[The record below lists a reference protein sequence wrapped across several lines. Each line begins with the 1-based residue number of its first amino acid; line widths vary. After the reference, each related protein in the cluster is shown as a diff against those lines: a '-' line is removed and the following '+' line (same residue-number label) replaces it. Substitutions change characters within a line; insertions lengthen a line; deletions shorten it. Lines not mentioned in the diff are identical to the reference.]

1 MTERDPDTE
10 LSTTDLV
17 DRTDKP
23 TTGEPTEARVEDE
36 SRQAKEDTADR
47 EEPLIESQDA
57 GALRERWE
65 RLQTGFVD
73 EPKRSVEMADALV
86 ADVLRHV
93 AESFSTARKTLE
105 EQWTRGEEVSTED
118 LRQILQRYRAFF
130 NRLLSA

>member
-23 TTGEPTEARVEDE
+23 TTGESTEARVEDE
-36 SRQAKEDTADR
+36 PRQAKEDTADR
-47 EEPLIESQDA
+47 EEALIESQDA
-57 GALRERWE
+57 EGLRERWD

-73 EPKRSVEMADALV
+73 EPKRSVELADALV

-118 LRQILQRYRAFF
+118 LRQILQRYRTFF